1 MNYGMGGAYTNT
13 QAVAQVHFPVPMR
26 ASPTF
31 SYNGAL
37 NTFYDV
43 IGGFASFSAM
53 TVSQIMGSSIVGYT
67 SVKVNVVGSGTAGN
81 TFMLATFNNTN
92 TYLNFDS
99 EF

>member
-1 MNYGMGGAYTNT
+1 MGGAYSDT
-13 QAVAQVHFPVPMR
+13 QAVAQIHFPVPMR

-43 IGGFASFSAM
+43 IGGFVNFSAM

-67 SVKVNVVGSGTAGN
+67 SAKVNVVGSGTGGN
-81 TFMLATFNNTN
+81 TFMLATFNNTD